1 MTFADSDVN
10 VVRRIFE
17 VNTIS
22 VYSVSQAFLPLLVA
36 SGGTIANIGSI
47 NVCCLLSNF

>member
-1 MTFADSDVN
+1 MPFADSDIK

-17 VNTIS
+17 VNTFS

-36 SGGTIANIGSI
+36 ARGTIANIGSI
-47 NVCCLLSNF
+47 TVCSLCYL